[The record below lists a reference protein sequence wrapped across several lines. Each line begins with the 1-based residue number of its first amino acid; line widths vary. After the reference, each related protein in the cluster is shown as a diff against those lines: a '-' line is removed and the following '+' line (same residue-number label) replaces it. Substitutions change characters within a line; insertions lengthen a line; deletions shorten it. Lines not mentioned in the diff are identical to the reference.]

1 MQKRSAKMFANGD
14 RPNWRCYSKH
24 IIWLLEDHYGC
35 ASRYLVGHNYA
46 WIAQKM
52 ANGYMLYGTSNS
64 TCMSLL
70 NTVHIILAIL
80 LTMKDRMTMVV
91 VTFGHSQYGG
101 WTYSSLSSTGLRM
114 VNFLLASSVL
124 PRARMARLIFCSN
137 WGRALCW
144 WIKLNNNITSG
155 SSTSC
160 QN

>member
-1 MQKRSAKMFANGD
+1 MRKRSSKMFANRD
-14 RPNWRCYSKH
+14 RPIGGVTVNKTTMAVQAG
-24 IIWLLEDHYGC
+24 IWLVIHVITTC
-35 ASRYLVGHNYA
+35 MPKIN
-46 WIAQKM
+46 K
-52 ANGYMLYGTSNS
+52 NGQWPHAISNS

-70 NTVHIILAIL
+70 NTVHI

-137 WGRALCW
+137 WGRALC
-144 WIKLNNNITSG
+144 
-155 SSTSC
+155 
-160 QN
+160 